1 MVTILGKSEPVIT
14 MVLDNVNPE
23 MVVVINNLNIPDK
36 LPYKTKS
43 TIFIE
48 KKTLPKSQKNFVLGV
63 TKPENKKKI
72 RELYE
77 NIKDDKFINCIH
89 KNTSISKTCTLGNG
103 LIINSFVSI
112 ASYSKLGNFVTVNR
126 NASIGHHT
134 EIGDYT
140 TINPNACVCGEIK
153 IGKYCM
159 IGAGAIIIERLS
171 ICDNVIIGAGSLVRK
186 DIDEPGTYVGN
197 PLIKIK

>member
-14 MVLDNVNPE
+14 MILDNTDSEKVI
-23 MVVVINNLNIPDK
+23 VINNLNLPDT
-36 LPYKTKS
+36 LPYKNKDTL
-43 TIFIE
+43 FIE
-48 KKTLPKSQKNFVLGV
+48 ETSLLDTYTNFILGV
-63 TKPENKKKI
+63 TKPINKKKI
-72 RELYE
+72 RELYDYID
-77 NIKDDKFINCIH
+77 NNQFINCIN
-89 KNTSISKTCTLGNG
+89 KNTSISKTSILGNG

-112 ASYSKLGNFVTVNR
+112 ASYAKLGNHVTVNR
-126 NASIGHHT
+126 NASVGHHT

-159 IGAGAIIIERLS
+159 IGAGAIITERLN

-186 DIDEPGTYVGN
+186 DINEPGTYVGN